1 MPDLSARILLPEK
14 MDQPDVPAQETHQAL
29 RELETINRWLGGYNV
44 IFNALDKLEW
54 NGKTC
59 TIMDLGCG
67 GGDLLRAIARWSK
80 KKKRNVELVG
90 VDWNPVMT
98 EYAREQSK
106 TFPNIRFETLSVFD
120 DQLMERKADV
130 VMNSLFCHH
139 FDDPG
144 LVALLR
150 RMDELATKAVIVNDI
165 HRHWFAFYSIKIIT
179 ALFSRT
185 YLVKYDAPLSVARSL
200 TRDEWQSSLAS
211 AGIDNYSLRWMWA
224 WRWQL
229 IISKP
234 PHDRTDA

>member
-14 MDQPDVPAQETHQAL
+14 MDQPDVPANETHQAL

-44 IFNALDKLEW
+44 IFNALDRLEW
-54 NGKTC
+54 NGKTV

-67 GGDLLRAIARWSK
+67 GGDLLRAIAHWSE
-80 KKKRNVELVG
+80 KKKRKVELVG

-98 EYAREQSK
+98 SYARERSK
-106 TFPNIRFETLSVFD
+106 TFANIRYETMSVFD
-120 DQLMERKADV
+120 EQLLAHKADV

-144 LVALLR
+144 LVALIR
-150 RMDELATKAVIVNDI
+150 RMNELAGNAVIVNDI
-165 HRHWFAFYSIKIIT
+165 HRHWFAFYSIKLIT

-200 TRDEWQSSLAS
+200 TREEWQKLLGT
-211 AGIDNYSLRWMWA
+211 AGIDEYSLRWMWA

-229 IISKP
+229 IIPKKK
-234 PHDRTDA
+234 HGHTDA